1 MISGT
6 SAEQFA
12 HDWLALLDKLASID
26 EYLKYLPD
34 GSFEQWSYPE
44 VEIRDVEHLKA
55 FFGKTWGMIQSQTN
69 TIRAISASPI
79 SNDRFQLEIDVD
91 WEATLAQGQKL
102 SRPLHYSMTIGPGVS
117 SGDPAGS
124 FPKVYRYAMT
134 RPTAE
139 A

>member
-12 HDWLALLDKLASID
+12 RDWLALLDKLAPVE
-26 EYLKYLPD
+26 EYLKFLPD
-34 GSFEQWSYPE
+34 GKFEQWSYPE
-44 VEIRDVEHLKA
+44 VEIRDVEQLKA

-69 TIRAISASPI
+69 TIRAISATPI
-79 SNDRFQLEIDVD
+79 ANERFQLEIDVD
-91 WEATLAQGQKL
+91 WEATLAQGQRM
-102 SRPLHYSMTIGPGVS
+102 SRPLHYSMTIGRGVS
-117 SGDPAGS
+117 AGDPNGS

-134 RPTAE
+134 RPA